1 MMLVVCEFPAYL
13 HMEGTTFVVGQP
25 YVYAVKSG
33 HFEQE
38 LLSII
43 PLSKAL

>member
-1 MMLVVCEFPAYL
+1 
-13 HMEGTTFVVGQP
+13 VGQP

-43 PLSKAL
+43 PLSKALWKPATLCNK